1 MKEVQGKSAGI
12 AQTVLGRITLK
23 PRMFGRADYILV
35 CEEAPKRCSGWAAVI
50 AKNAAPDC
58 SGPLC
63 LVPSLE
69 IFCEGDVAAV
79 NPEGRVMEVYEKNS
93 EHNALM
99 LTEQCNHRC
108 LMCPQPLKNEKDDL
122 TAYNLRLIDLIDKGT
137 RELGITGG
145 EPTLVGDDL
154 FLIIEKLKAK
164 LPNTCLTLLTNGVKF
179 ANPEYAL
186 KLARIQHPD
195 LQIDVPIFSDVASL
209 HNEIVG
215 AKTFYRTVQGL
226 YNLARFNQRVG
237 LRIVLH
243 KLTYRRLPQL
253 AEYIYRNFPFVT
265 QVALMQM
272 ENAGLVQDN
281 FERLWIDPFDYNDQL
296 KDAVLLLQQRGLRPV
311 IYNAQLCILPVELR
325 PFAVQSISDWKDI
338 YITECDGCSLRG
350 SCAGFFL
357 SNKKQ
362 HSLHIK
368 SC

>member
-1 MKEVQGKSAGI
+1 MKEVQGKTAGI

-23 PRMFGRADYILV
+23 PRMFGRTDYILV

-69 IFCEGDVAAV
+69 IFREGDVAAV

-108 LMCPQPLKNEKDDL
+108 LMCPQPPKNEKDDL

-226 YNLARFNQRVG
+226 YNLARFNQRIG

-265 QVALMQM
+265 QVAFMQM
-272 ENAGLVQDN
+272 ENAGLVQEN

-296 KDAVLLLQQRGLRPV
+296 KDAVLLLQQRGLHPV

-325 PFAVQSISDWKDI
+325 QFAVQSISDWKDI

-357 SNKKQ
+357 SNKQQ